1 MKNVEKDPFVEWI
14 NRWRRRLEQIGL
26 FLFIVL
32 DLSLILFIGLS
43 LLVQH
48 YCKFRDEL
56 QNIPTVEMPANRNG
70 IH

>member
-1 MKNVEKDPFVEWI
+1 MKEEKDPFVDWI
-14 NRWRRRLEQIGL
+14 IRWRRRLEQTAF

-56 QNIPTVEMPANRNG
+56 QNIPTVEVPAVKNG